1 MASRQKLF
9 MNKSQYLARIRA
21 KLEKLMALAEQ
32 AQPDANEIVIQ
43 VRKLAASAE
52 SYREKMKE

>member
-1 MASRQKLF
+1 